1 MSLSTLPETDW
12 PIVVISLPDAAARR
26 EMISRQLGALDLPF
40 EFLDAIDGR
49 AGLPEEYESSID
61 RIGTE
66 RHFGRAMTDGE
77 YACALSHLAVYR
89 LILARELPGAVVLE
103 DDAILCDGF
112 AQFLREG
119 GYTCAPI
126 IQLDHVH
133 ARVPRI
139 LGRSLKIESSTLRRL
154 ALNAQLTT
162 GYSISRQAAAFILES
177 AVPLRAPADWPC
189 DLRPLGVFCA
199 VPRLVDHPTGDEDM
213 STLGSERVQLHLK
226 HKKQVKYGFRNGRKY
241 LKSAYWKKKWLK
253 MTTIRLS

>member
-12 PIVVISLPDAAARR
+12 PIVVISLPDAAARK

-66 RHFGRAMTDGE
+66 RHLGRAMTDGE

-89 LILARELPGAVVLE
+89 LILDRDLPGAIVLE
-103 DDAILCDGF
+103 DDAILGDGF
-112 AQFLREG
+112 VQFLRER
-119 GYTCAPI
+119 GYERAPL
-126 IQLDHVH
+126 IQLDHHH
-133 ARVPRI
+133 ARIPRI
-139 LGRSLKIESSTLRRL
+139 MGRSLQIESCTLRRL
-154 ALNAQLTT
+154 ARNALLST
-162 GYSISRQAAAFILES
+162 GYAINRQAASFILER

-189 DLRPLGVFCA
+189 DLRPLGVLCSD
-199 VPRLVDHPTGDEDM
+199 PRLVDHPTGDEDI
-213 STLGSERVQLHLK
+213 SALGDLRAQLHLEYK
-226 HKKQVKYGFRNGRKY
+226 RRQKQSFRNGRKY
-241 LKSAYWKKKWLK
+241 LRGAYWKKKWLK